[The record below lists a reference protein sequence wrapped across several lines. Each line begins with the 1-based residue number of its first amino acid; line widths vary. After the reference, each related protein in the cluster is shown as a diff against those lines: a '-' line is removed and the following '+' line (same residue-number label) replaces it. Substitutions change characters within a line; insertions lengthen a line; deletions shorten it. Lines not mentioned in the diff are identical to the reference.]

1 MKKSWIA
8 FALLLLSGAAL
19 PAAGQKFLQ
28 LEKLNSLQTRKY
40 YPGDEITFRLDNGQW
55 YTRVIE
61 DVSYDLETQ
70 GRASLLLFAN
80 GHVSIDSITAF
91 RTYNVAG
98 WSRPIGNQMFNF
110 AVAWLLFSAIDEAV
124 DDNPFRDIPNSTW
137 IIPLSSTAGGLALKR
152 IFRHRTFRLKKDKEG
167 NAKKWRLR
175 VLDLNLN

>member
-8 FALLLLSGAAL
+8 LAFLLLSGAAL

-28 LEKLNSLQTRKY
+28 LEKLNSVRTRKY
-40 YPGDEITFRLDNGQW
+40 YPGDEITFRLNNGQW

-61 DVSYDLETQ
+61 DVSYEGQ
-70 GRASLLLFAN
+70 LLLFAH
-80 GHVSIDSITAF
+80 GHASIDSIVAF
-91 RTYNVAG
+91 RTYEVAG
-98 WSRPIGNQMFNF
+98 WSRSIGNQMFNF

-124 DDNPFRDIPNSTW
+124 DEDPFRNIPQSTW

-152 IFRHRTFRLKKDKEG
+152 IFRHRTFRLKKDEDG
-167 NAKKWRLR
+167 QALKWRLR